1 MTSTPRKISD
11 ISIII
16 PTLNEQANIEPLV
29 QNIGNKKCEVI
40 IVDGGSSDDTVMLAR
55 KHGLKVIEAEPGRA
69 GQLNRGAAEAQGK
82 ILLFLHADTR
92 LPQNFAAAV
101 RRATADTTTSAGAF
115 RLAIEDPTP
124 AMRFISGCANLRS
137 SLLQMPYGNQAI
149 FVKKDLFRLLG
160 MFPELPIMEDYLFIQ
175 KAKRKGKIV
184 LVEEEVTTSA
194 RRWQRMGVWRT
205 TVINQLIILGYY
217 LRIPLEKLALFYRR

>member
-16 PTLNEQANIEPLV
+16 PTLNEQTNIEHLV

-40 IVDGGSSDDTVMLAR
+40 IVDGGSTDDTVILAR
-55 KHGLKVIEAEPGRA
+55 KHGLKVILAEPGRA
-69 GQLNRGAAEAQGK
+69 GQLNRGAAEAQGE

-92 LPQNFAAAV
+92 LPDNFGAAV
-101 RRATADTTTSAGAF
+101 IRAITNEANSAGAF

-137 SLLQMPYGNQAI
+137 SLLQMPYGDQAI
-149 FVKKDLFRLLG
+149 FVKKELFLQLG

-175 KAKRKGKIV
+175 KAKRKGKIA

-194 RRWQRMGVWRT
+194 RRWQRLGVWRT

-217 LRIPLEKLALFYRR
+217 LRIPVEKLALFYRR